1 MMLLRANV
9 LTLGFSGI
17 RRDVIE
23 LLCEMLNRRVHPVV
37 PEKGSV
43 GASGDL
49 APLAHLALSVIGEGE
64 VFFEGQR
71 MASAEALQRAKLKP
85 LELEAKEGL
94 ALLNGTQA
102 MHAVGGLALLRA
114 QRLARVA
121 DVSGAMSLE
130 ALKGTPVA
138 FDLRLQDARPHPGQ
152 KAVAEH
158 LLSLMEDS
166 EIRQSHLTDDP
177 RVQDA
182 YSLRCMPQVH
192 GAVRGAL
199 AHCEDILLIES
210 ASATD
215 NPLVF
220 AETGDVISG
229 GNFHG
234 APLAFAFD
242 YAAIAMTDLM
252 SMSERRTDRLTNPD
266 KSEGLPAFLA
276 RRPGVES
283 GFMIAHVAAASL
295 VNEARV
301 LAHPASIDNITTSGG
316 KEDHVSMGMTS
327 ALKLRSIVDLAEN
340 LLAIELLAAA
350 EGLEHRRPL
359 KAGRGVERAFAAV
372 RKIAPPLTHD
382 RPLSGDIARVAEAI
396 RRGDFDREERTDM
409 SGKRIIHAPRGSER
423 TCKGWHQE
431 AAMRMLMNNLD
442 PDVAENPDQ
451 LVVYGGTGR
460 AARSWEAFDAIVGSL
475 RELEND
481 ETLLVQSGKPVGK
494 FRTHD
499 EAPRVLIANSNLVGQ
514 WNNYAEFNRLE
525 RMGLTMYGQMTAGS
539 WIYIGSQGIVQGT
552 FETFAAAGRKHFGGS
567 LDGKFVLTGGL
578 GGMGGAQPLAA
589 TMNGAVFLGVEV
601 DPARIEKRLKSG
613 YCDKIAWSLDEALKL
628 IDQARKDRKSL
639 SVGLVGN
646 CADVLPE
653 IVKRG
658 VVPDVLTDQTS
669 AHDALNG
676 YVPHGMSLEDALA
689 LRRKNPDEYIERAMH
704 SMAVHVEA
712 MLALQK
718 KGAITFDYGNN
729 IRAQAQKAGVKNAF
743 DIPGFRS

>member
-1 MMLLRANV
+1 MELKGEQISLVQLAAVALGGEAVHISPLARPRILASRKLIEQIVGRDEVVYGVNTGFGKLSDARIPHSELRQLQLNLVRSHACGIGNPLSGEEVRAMMLLRANV
-9 LTLGFSGI
+9 LALGFSGI
-17 RRDVIE
+17 RYEVIE

-64 VFFEGQR
+64 SFFEGQR
-71 MASAEALQRAKLKP
+71 MPSVEALGRAQLKP
-85 LELEAKEGL
+85 VQLEVKEGL

-102 MHAVGGLALLRA
+102 MHAVGGLALSGA

-166 EIRQSHLTDDP
+166 EIRQSHLTGDP

-242 YAAIAMTDLM
+242 YVAIAIADLM
-252 SMSERRTDRLTNPD
+252 SMSERRTERLTNPD

-295 VNEARV
+295 LNEARV
-301 LAHPASIDNITTSGG
+301 LAHPASVDNITTSGG

-340 LLAIELLAAA
+340 VLAIELLAAA

-359 KAGRGVERAFAAV
+359 KAGRGVERAFAAL
-372 RKIAPPLTHD
+372 RKIALPLTGD
-382 RPLSGDIARVAEAI
+382 RALSDDIACVAQAI
-396 RRGDFDREERTDM
+396 RRGDFD
-409 SGKRIIHAPRGSER
+409 
-423 TCKGWHQE
+423 
-431 AAMRMLMNNLD
+431 
-442 PDVAENPDQ
+442 
-451 LVVYGGTGR
+451 
-460 AARSWEAFDAIVGSL
+460 
-475 RELEND
+475 
-481 ETLLVQSGKPVGK
+481 
-494 FRTHD
+494 
-499 EAPRVLIANSNLVGQ
+499 
-514 WNNYAEFNRLE
+514 
-525 RMGLTMYGQMTAGS
+525 
-539 WIYIGSQGIVQGT
+539 
-552 FETFAAAGRKHFGGS
+552 
-567 LDGKFVLTGGL
+567 
-578 GGMGGAQPLAA
+578 
-589 TMNGAVFLGVEV
+589 
-601 DPARIEKRLKSG
+601 LKSE
-613 YCDKIAWSLDEALKL
+613 S
-628 IDQARKDRKSL
+628 S
-639 SVGLVGN
+639 
-646 CADVLPE
+646 
-653 IVKRG
+653 
-658 VVPDVLTDQTS
+658 
-669 AHDALNG
+669 
-676 YVPHGMSLEDALA
+676 
-689 LRRKNPDEYIERAMH
+689 
-704 SMAVHVEA
+704 
-712 MLALQK
+712 
-718 KGAITFDYGNN
+718 
-729 IRAQAQKAGVKNAF
+729 
-743 DIPGFRS
+743 